1 MRFLHLADLHLGKQL
16 NGFSLAEDQAYIL
29 KRIVAL
35 AQTHAVDTVLVAGDI
50 YDRALPSADAVEL
63 LDTFLTGLSQA
74 GITVI
79 AIPGNHDS
87 AQRVAY
93 GAELLAAQNVY
104 LTRPYTGALH
114 PITLTDEYGDVVIW
128 PIPFMRPAQ
137 IRPYHGDEAFGS
149 DYSAALEAMLATA
162 PFDPS
167 VRNVALV
174 HQLIVSGSLAPEVS
188 DSEITL
194 GALEAINASVLDQ
207 FDYVALGHIHRPQRI
222 GRDTMRYAGSPLKYS
237 ASEARYDKSA
247 VLVDLKEK
255 GDITCELL
263 PLTPLHDVRVITG
276 PLSELT
282 SPAIVQAG
290 DAQDY
295 IYAQITDDTLPLNTQ
310 AELRLVYPN
319 LIGLEH
325 RPPHRLLDSEE
336 ALVIQT
342 TETRDP
348 LALFEQFFLEQNE
361 RELTDDE
368 RTLVVEALSEAREP
382 KESSRS

>member
-35 AQTHAVDTVLVAGDI
+35 ARTHNVDTVLIAGDI

-63 LDTFLTGLSQA
+63 LDTFLTDLSQA
-74 GITVI
+74 HITVI

-104 LTRPYTGALH
+104 LARPYTGALH
-114 PITLTDEYGDVVIW
+114 PLTLTDEYGDVVIW

-137 IRPYHGDEAFGS
+137 IRPYHDDEAFGS

-162 PFDPS
+162 PFNPD

-194 GALEAINASVLDQ
+194 GTLEAIDASVLDQ

-255 GDITCELL
+255 GNITYELL

-282 SPAIVQAG
+282 APAVVQAG
-290 DAQDY
+290 DPQDY

-325 RPPHRLLDSEE
+325 RPPHRLQDNEE
-336 ALVIQT
+336 TLVIRT
-342 TETRDP
+342 AETRDP

-368 RTLVVEALSEAREP
+368 RTLVVEALSVSRESD
-382 KESSRS
+382 ESRRS

>member
-29 KRIVAL
+29 KQIVAL
-35 AQTHAVDTVLVAGDI
+35 ACEHHVDTILIAGDI

-63 LDTFLTGLSQA
+63 LDTFLTNLGAA
-74 GITVI
+74 GINVV

-93 GAELLAAQNVY
+93 GSALLAAQNIY
-104 LTRPYTGALH
+104 LAKPYTGTLC
-114 PITLTDEYGDVVIW
+114 PITFTDKYGDVVIW
-128 PIPFMRPAQ
+128 PIPFMRPAH
-137 IRPYHGDEAFGS
+137 IRPYHSDGKFGS
-149 DYSAALEAMLATA
+149 NYSAALETMLATA
-162 PFDPS
+162 PFDPH
-167 VRNVALV
+167 VRNIALV
-174 HQLIVSGSLAPEVS
+174 HQLIVSGSLSPEVS

-194 GALEAINASVLDQ
+194 GTLEAIDSSVLDK

-255 GDITCELL
+255 GDITCTLL
-263 PLTPLHDVRVITG
+263 PLVPLHDVRVITG
-276 PLSELT
+276 PLHELVA
-282 SPAIVQAG
+282 PKIVQTG
-290 DAQDY
+290 DAHDY
-295 IYAQITDDTLPLNTQ
+295 IYAQITDDTLPLDTQ
-310 AELRLVYPN
+310 AELRLAYPN

-325 RPPHRLLDSEE
+325 RPASRSSDTFEP
-336 ALVIQT
+336 LVLQT
-342 TETRDP
+342 TQARDP
-348 LALFEQFFLEQNE
+348 LALFEQFFLEQNQ

-368 RTLVVEALSEAREP
+368 RALTVVALSESREP
-382 KESSRS
+382 KN